1 MTDETIERALYN
13 ADDIAIDECV
23 DCCDVYKYIQRLK
36 AENERL
42 KQSDTS
48 KENCTI
54 EQHAEI
60 HKLRDELKQARQD
73 TAKEIYEIVKEVQR
87 GVGGNH
93 YVNPDSVIAMEIRA
107 KYGIEV

>member
-23 DCCDVYKYIQRLK
+23 DCYDVYKYIQRLK
-36 AENERL
+36 SENERS
-42 KQSDTS
+42 KQSDKS

-60 HKLRDELKQARQD
+60 QKLRDELKQVRKE
-73 TAKEIYEIVKEVQR
+73 TAKEILQYVYKLCRNVSKIHLLDIKEL
-87 GVGGNH
+87 
-93 YVNPDSVIAMEIRA
+93 AE
-107 KYGIEV
+107 KYGVEVE